1 MKDAAFELPVYI
13 ADDEEPARSRLKELL
28 ADVRGEIATRVVGES
43 ANGLEV
49 IERLPASGARV
60 LLLDIQMPGMGG
72 LELARHLAGLEAAP
86 AIVFVTA
93 HDRHAVEAFE
103 LNALDY
109 LMKPVRAARL
119 AAALKK
125 AAVAGATP
133 IVRLMKAAA
142 AAREYFSVTERNR
155 IVLVP
160 VADVVYLKAEL
171 KYVTLRTRSGEHLI
185 EEPLVA
191 IEREFAERFVRV
203 HRNCLVA
210 RAAIR
215 GFERTP
221 SGAAGGSTGGSAG
234 GPEEE
239 PHWTV
244 VLDGVAERLPV
255 SRRQWPAVKG
265 AIPEGKA

>member
-1 MKDAAFELPVYI
+1 MSTDLLRVFI
-13 ADDEEPARSRLKELL
+13 ADDEAPARARLKELL
-28 ADVRGEIATRVVGES
+28 ADIRGEIATSIAGEA

-49 IERLPASGARV
+49 IERLPASAARV

-72 LELARHLAGLEAAP
+72 IELARHLAGLDNPP

-109 LMKPVRAARL
+109 LMKPVRAERL

-125 AAVAGATP
+125 AKAAGPLPRERLEKAGA
-133 IVRLMKAAA
+133 LANSG
-142 AAREYFSVTERNR
+142 ARSYFSVAERNR
-155 IVLVP
+155 IALVP
-160 VADVVYLKAEL
+160 LADVLYLKAEL
-171 KYVTLRTRSGEHLI
+171 KYVTLRTREGEHLI
-185 EEPLVA
+185 EEPLVS

-215 GFERTP
+215 GFERI
-221 SGAAGGSTGGSAG
+221 TGGG
-234 GPEEE
+234 EEE
-239 PHWTV
+239 PHWNV
-244 VLDGVAERLPV
+244 VLEGLAERLPV
-255 SRRQWPAVKG
+255 SRRQWPVVKG
-265 AIPEGKA
+265 VLPEAKDG

>member
-1 MKDAAFELPVYI
+1 VSASELRVFI
-13 ADDEEPARSRLKELL
+13 ADDEAPARARLKELL
-28 ADVRGEIATRVVGES
+28 ADVRSEIATSVAGEA

-49 IERLPASGARV
+49 IERLPASGAQV
-60 LLLDIQMPGMGG
+60 LLLDIQMPGMAGI
-72 LELARHLAGLEAAP
+72 EVARHLGRLEHAP

-125 AAVAGATP
+125 AQAAGPVPRARLEDAARLSNAGA
-133 IVRLMKAAA
+133 RDF
-142 AAREYFSVTERNR
+142 FSVTERHR
-155 IVLVP
+155 IALVP
-160 VADVVYLKAEL
+160 VGEVLYLKAEL
-171 KYVTLRTRSGEHLI
+171 KYVTLRTRAGEHLI
-185 EEPLVA
+185 EEPLVE

-215 GFERTP
+215 GFERI
-221 SGAAGGSTGGSAG
+221 AGGA
-234 GPEEE
+234 EEE
-239 PHWTV
+239 PHWNV
-244 VLDGVAERLPV
+244 VLDGIAERLPV
-255 SRRQWPAVKG
+255 SRRQWPAVKSVL
-265 AIPEGKA
+265 PEAKP

>member
-1 MKDAAFELPVYI
+1 MNGAAEARNAVRVFI
-13 ADDEEPARSRLKELL
+13 ADDEAPARARVKELL
-28 ADVRGEIATRVVGES
+28 ADIRPSIPTTVAGEA

-49 IERLPASGARV
+49 IERLPGSGTQV

-72 LELARHLAGLEAAP
+72 LELARHLGGLESAP

-109 LMKPVRAARL
+109 LMKPVRAERL

-125 AAVAGATP
+125 AAAAGPALRE
-133 IVRLMKAAA
+133 RLERAASQA
-142 AAREYFSVTERNR
+142 NSGAREFFSVTERNR

-160 VADVVYLKAEL
+160 VGEVLFLKAEL
-171 KYVTLRTRSGEHLI
+171 KYVTLRTKAGEHLI
-185 EEPLVA
+185 EEPLVS

-215 GFERTP
+215 GFER
-221 SGAAGGSTGGSAG
+221 SGGADGG
-234 GPEEE
+234 EDE
-239 PHWTV
+239 PGWNV
-244 VLDGVAERLPV
+244 VLEGMAERLPV
-255 SRRQWPAVKG
+255 SRRQWPVVKSLL
-265 AIPEGKA
+265 PEARE

>member
-1 MKDAAFELPVYI
+1 MSASELRVFI
-13 ADDEEPARSRLKELL
+13 ADDEAPARARLKELL
-28 ADVRGEIATRVVGES
+28 ADVRSEIATSVAGEA

-49 IERLPASGARV
+49 IERLPASGAQV
-60 LLLDIQMPGMGG
+60 LLLDIQMPGMAGI
-72 LELARHLAGLEAAP
+72 EVARHLGRLEHAP

-125 AAVAGATP
+125 AQAAGPVPRARLEDAARLSNAGA
-133 IVRLMKAAA
+133 RDF
-142 AAREYFSVTERNR
+142 FSVTERHR
-155 IVLVP
+155 IALVP
-160 VADVVYLKAEL
+160 VGEVLYLKAEL
-171 KYVTLRTRSGEHLI
+171 KYVTLRTRAGEHLI
-185 EEPLVA
+185 EEPLVE

-215 GFERTP
+215 GFERNK
-221 SGAAGGSTGGSAG
+221 GAAAGGG
-234 GPEEE
+234 EEE
-239 PHWTV
+239 PHWNV
-244 VLDGVAERLPV
+244 VLEGIAERLPV
-255 SRRQWPAVKG
+255 SRRQWPAVKSVLPD
-265 AIPEGKA
+265 AKS

>member
-1 MKDAAFELPVYI
+1 VR
-13 ADDEEPARSRLKELL
+13 AD
-28 ADVRGEIATRVVGES
+28 IATRVVGES

-60 LLLDIQMPGMGG
+60 LLLDIQMPGLSG
-72 LELARHLAGLEAAP
+72 LELARHLCGLETPP

-125 AAVAGATP
+125 VLASGAAPDERIA
-133 IVRLMKAAA
+133 RAAR
-142 AAREYFSVTERNR
+142 AAREYFSIAERNR

-171 KYVTLRTRSGEHLI
+171 KYVTLRTRAAEHLI

-215 GFERTP
+215 GFERGKGGIP
-221 SGAAGGSTGGSAG
+221 GGAAG
-234 GPEEE
+234 EDE
-239 PHWTV
+239 PHWNV
-244 VLDGVAERLPV
+244 VLEGVAERLPV
-255 SRRQWPAVKG
+255 SRRQWAAVKG
-265 AIPEGKA
+265 ALPEAKA